1 MVAQAAAV
9 DMSARER
16 QQVAQEQLTKAMLVE
31 VMVVLTH
38 PNIQAAEAAAQV
50 LLEEMQLAEA
60 LRELAE
66 QELLHLLQAHQ

>member
-38 PNIQAAEAAAQV
+38 QIIQAAEAAAQV